1 MGGVRFE
8 TAGAVAGRAPDRA
21 DVACFVGL
29 VSRRVL
35 PGGDDPLEPA
45 YTPLPAPVDRWL
57 RENGWAGPPPY
68 GRPAAQIRA
77 LLEIPVPLENWE
89 TFDRL
94 FAWERRRYAGGT
106 LGGTQLGAAVRS
118 FFAQGGRRCYV
129 VRAGDP
135 WPAGTPRDERLR
147 TLADLVP
154 GWGNSRRAE
163 PSARR
168 TWRGMGL
175 LYGLPEVSYVAL
187 PDLAEACAPDPAPHR
202 PPLSP
207 PPPEERFV
215 ECSAG
220 EVAPAA
226 DRFPPSV
233 RAPRCDEEGFRHW
246 ASAVRAAAELVRRH
260 LREVQVIAAVPIPAD
275 DVAVPAGA
283 DSVYVRLPLA
293 VDEFAGAAAAQ
304 EAAGAFARDAL
315 LRFLAERD
323 YLRGVLAEGS
333 PSIAS
338 AFVQLAY
345 PWLRTPGSQL
355 LPEGLEG
362 PEGALAGV
370 LARNAL
376 VRGSFRSAAGLEA
389 ADILEVHPVV
399 TRDQLDLALRDLGDD
414 RAPARTLAQRVSLFG
429 PTVRGIRLLSDVT
442 TSRDESYRPASVNR
456 LVAAVI
462 RAARRLGEEM
472 TFEASGART
481 WRLVEDRMNELLA
494 GLLREGA
501 LRGVSLADAFQ
512 VRCDRTTMTQNDID
526 EGRVVARVTLQPSA
540 PVEEI
545 VVVLSM
551 TDGGRVERVEAREAA

>member
-29 VSRRVL
+29 VHRRVL

-45 YTPLPAPVDRWL
+45 YTPLPAPVERWL
-57 RENGWAGPPPY
+57 RENGWAAPPPF
-68 GRPAAQIRA
+68 GRPAAQLRA

-94 FAWERRRYAGGT
+94 FAWERRPYPGGV

-135 WPAGTPRDERLR
+135 WLPGAPRDERLR

-168 TWRGMGL
+168 SWRGMGL
-175 LYGLPEVSYVAL
+175 VLGLPEVSYVAL

-220 EVAPAA
+220 EAAPAA
-226 DRFPPSV
+226 DRLPPAI
-233 RAPRCDEEGFRHW
+233 RAPRCDAEGFDHW

-260 LREVQVIAAVPIPAD
+260 LREVQLVAAVPIPAD
-275 DVAVPAGA
+275 DVEVEAGA

-293 VDEFAGAAAAQ
+293 VDAYA
-304 EAAGAFARDAL
+304 EAVRLEAPDSFAREAL
-315 LRFLAERD
+315 LRFLAERG

-333 PSIAS
+333 SSVAS

-376 VRGSFRSAAGLEA
+376 LRGSFRSAAGLEA

-429 PTVRGIRLLSDVT
+429 PTVNGIRLLSDVT
-442 TSRDESYRPASVNR
+442 TARDESYRPASVNR

-472 TFEASGART
+472 TFEASGERT

-501 LRGVSLADAFQ
+501 LRGASLADAFQ
-512 VRCDRTTMTQNDID
+512 VRCDRSTMTQHDVD
-526 EGRVVARVTLQPSA
+526 EGRVVAQVTLQPSA
-540 PVEEI
+540 PVEEV

-551 TDGGRVERVEAREAA
+551 TDGGRVERVQAREAA